1 MTTFLR
7 RLLSAF
13 APIPM
18 PDWSEDDPVIERN
31 KVLRKTLRKQ
41 HKAYSH
47 LDAVSREIRHAR
59 MRQQYGRA

>member
-13 APIPM
+13 APL
-18 PDWSEDDPVIERN
+18 PDFSTEDPVIQAN
-31 KVLRKTLRKQ
+31 ADLRKTLRKQ

>member
-7 RLLSAF
+7 RLLAAF
-13 APIPM
+13 APM
-18 PDWSEDDPVIERN
+18 PDWSEEDPMIERN
-31 KVLRKTLRKQ
+31 AVLRKTLRKQ

-59 MRQQYGRA
+59 MRMQYGRV